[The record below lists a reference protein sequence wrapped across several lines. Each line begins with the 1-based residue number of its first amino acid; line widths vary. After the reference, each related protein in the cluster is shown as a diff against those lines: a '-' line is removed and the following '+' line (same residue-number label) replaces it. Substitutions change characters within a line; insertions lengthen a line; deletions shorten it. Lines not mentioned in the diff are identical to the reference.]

1 MSNYGSI
8 INEVTISHSTAHNG
22 ADIIPGN
29 LRDNALVTSKKKPLF
44 FHTAVVLIVCYVIA
58 SFSLWSGDNNTTSMF
73 FFPSRDNILIRQ
85 SINRARYSI
94 AQLNKIIPLSLDE
107 GATKIV
113 PVDINVGSG
122 ADAVEAKTI
131 SIKGEKKTTKRSSFM
146 PKNGCEATVQ
156 IIRHCEKDEFS
167 SIHHCNYQGFE
178 RAQFLQSLY
187 GDRTTN
193 ARWPIPSKIY
203 ALSGRREKIRGH
215 HVKWKKMVYR
225 EVETVLPRKCYP
237 KKKKKKYFFYR
248 FSFKLKDLTS

>member
-1 MSNYGSI
+1 MADYGSI
-8 INEVTISHSTAHNG
+8 IREVTISHSTAHNG
-22 ADIIPGN
+22 ADRIPGN
-29 LRDNALVTSKKKPLF
+29 LRDGALVVSAKKKTLF
-44 FHTAVVLIVCYVIA
+44 FHVAVALILCYVIA
-58 SFSLWSGDNNTTSMF
+58 SFSLWSGDDSTTSMF

-85 SINRARYSI
+85 SIYRARYSI
-94 AQLNKIIPLSLDE
+94 AQLNKLMPLSLDE
-107 GATKIV
+107 VATKIV
-113 PVDINVGSG
+113 PVDITVGSG
-122 ADAVEAKTI
+122 ADAVQAETI
-131 SIKGEKKTTKRSSFM
+131 SIKGKKKTAKISSFM

-237 KKKKKKYFFYR
+237 KNKKRLFCPP
-248 FSFKLKDLTS
+248 S